1 MAAMRPSA
9 GPAKDCEITCL
20 ACGGPLPS
28 REGQFVLK
36 YFLGLRGIEWAILS
50 SMVKKAVYCLGIL
63 HYRWAWNL
71 ASMMDD
77 TSSEAEPAALGYVF
91 VPWFSTGT
99 DRSRDFR

>member
-1 MAAMRPSA
+1 MFIHLGCRPRIRWQQERFNSN
-9 GPAKDCEITCL
+9 
-20 ACGGPLPS
+20 
-28 REGQFVLK
+28 
-36 YFLGLRGIEWAILS
+36 LGLRGIEWAILS

-71 ASMMDD
+71 ASMMDG

>member
-1 MAAMRPSA
+1 M
-9 GPAKDCEITCL
+9 DC
-20 ACGGPLPS
+20 
-28 REGQFVLK
+28 VK
-36 YFLGLRGIEWAILS
+36 YMGLRGIEWAILS

-71 ASMMDD
+71 ASMMDG